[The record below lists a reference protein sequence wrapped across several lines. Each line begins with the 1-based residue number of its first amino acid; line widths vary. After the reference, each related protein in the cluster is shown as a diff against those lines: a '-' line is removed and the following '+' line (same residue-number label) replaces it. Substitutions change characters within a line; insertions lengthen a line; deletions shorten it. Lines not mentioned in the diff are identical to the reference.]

1 MRRYYLPLAALVVI
15 AIVWVAVLGFLSTDE
30 TKFYGDEYRRPAFDF
45 SLTDHRNRD
54 FALSDHTGK
63 VILLNFGFTNCPD
76 ICPTTLGMLGE
87 VLDIVGDERAM
98 ALFVT
103 VDPERDT
110 VSKLGTY
117 IPFFHDRIVGLTG
130 SEQAIKQVN
139 DACGTLYSKEQEE
152 ASEDDYLVIHS
163 PAVYLIGPGG
173 VMLLRYPKEKLDPK
187 KIADDVKRL
196 LL

>member
-1 MRRYYLPLAALVVI
+1 MKRYYLPVAALIVI
-15 AIVWVAVLGFLSTDE
+15 ALVWISVLGFLRSGE
-30 TKFYGDEYRRPAFDF
+30 AEFYGDSYSRPAFDF
-45 SLTDHRNRD
+45 SLTDHRNRK
-54 FALSDHTGK
+54 FSLSDHTGK
-63 VILLNFGFTNCPD
+63 VVLLNFGFTNCPD

-87 VLDIVGDERAM
+87 VLDLVGDNRAM
-98 ALFVT
+98 ALFIT

-110 VSKLGTY
+110 VSRLGDY

-130 SEQAIKQVN
+130 PEQAIKRVN
-139 DACGTLYSKEQEE
+139 EACGTLYSKEQE

-163 PAVYLIGPGG
+163 PAVYLVGPGG
-173 VMLLRYPKEKLDPK
+173 EILLRYPKEKLHPK